1 MAKAVIIG
9 AGFMGSA
16 LAWPLAD
23 NGHIVNLVGTY
34 LDDEIVKT
42 LKETNVHPKLRRNL
56 PFGVT
61 SWYFR
66 DLDQAFDGADIIVSG
81 VSSLGV
87 DWIAQ
92 ILSERVH
99 EKQQLLSITKGLRI
113 DNNGEVSL
121 FPDIIKRSLS
131 KELRDSVI
139 PVAVGGPCIAGELAA
154 RRQTCVMFGC
164 REIKKAIQCATLF
177 STDYYHIKPTSDLMS
192 LEIGVAMKNAYAVS
206 IGIAYGMYKHD
217 EAGAEMHNTAAAMF
231 AQSCFE
237 IRELL
242 KLLGGEESQASSL
255 PGAGDLYVTSMG
267 GRTISLGRLLGE
279 GKTYRQ
285 AETILK
291 GVTLESVQI
300 IREMA
305 RALEIWET
313 KKRISSNAFPLLRM
327 LVDIIVK
334 GKNVDIPFDRF
345 SNSVD

>member
-1 MAKAVIIG
+1 
-9 AGFMGSA
+9 MGSA

-42 LKETNVHPKLRRNL
+42 LKETNVHPKLKRKL

-61 SWYFR
+61 PWYFR
-66 DLDQAFDGADIIVSG
+66 DLDQALDDSDIIVSG

-87 DWIAQ
+87 DWVAQ
-92 ILSERVH
+92 IVSERIH

-121 FPDIIKRSLS
+121 FPDIINRSLPE
-131 KELRDSVI
+131 ELRGSVV

-164 REIKKAIQCATLF
+164 REIQKAVQCAALF
-177 STDYYHIKPTSDLMS
+177 STDYYHIKPTSDLVS
-192 LEIGVAMKNAYAVS
+192 LEIGVAMKNAYAVAT
-206 IGIAYGMYKHD
+206 GIAYGLYKHD

-267 GRTISLGRLLGE
+267 GRTVSLGRLLGE

-313 KKRISSNAFPLLRM
+313 KKRITQKAFPLLRM
-327 LVDIIVK
+327 LADIVVK
-334 GKNVDIPFDRF
+334 GKQVEIPFDRF
-345 SNSVD
+345 SNTDENCQYA